1 MAMAMNRDKV
11 WTPIFLALLMLL
23 STTATPLLSEILQ
36 SEEYP
41 ESDVLEPEWQP
52 RQAVRGEGSNMI
64 LAEVLFDP
72 LGDDLGSET
81 IAIRNARSG
90 HVDLAGWQVVDE
102 QKNPVFIFDEGYVID
117 SFSTVY
123 IHLYPGLDSWSE
135 SSDRSIKEVYLIGQ
149 EYNQE
154 VSQVDGLLS
163 NARGSLALYS
173 GNPSETNIV
182 DYVRWGGE
190 SRSMSGATL
199 DAYSAEL
206 WHPSEFVDISDSAEG
221 QAIGTTSRYS
231 RQGFLNWDS
240 MSVDSSSVV
249 INEILINTDEYQW
262 VELYNPGPGTQQL
275 DNWLL
280 ANTEDIFHKF
290 QTGTAIQPGER
301 IVVDLVGGDNIDRG
315 VQRAPKSSFIDHYVR
330 GTGDVSNPLNSS
342 DEQVILAMPTSEGNG
357 VIVDYVEWGHP
368 PSNALHQ
375 LAVDQGH
382 WSDGATINTSN
393 MESPESLGRDKD
405 GTDSNSINDWS
416 LDGGEDANSPT
427 RGRMNKYRIV
437 LEAQEWNDLN
447 KVALIQN
454 NGSSID
460 VSGWNFANVTLGN
473 QILIPEGVVIP
484 RDAVLE
490 VHFDEGVDD
499 IDFSDGVAEIHV
511 GTPFELKDTGTD
523 VIFLRSSSNRLND
536 LLGTIAFLNGSLPS
550 DGTEG
555 TEGRCWGFSCSLC
568 EDFVDAVTSGVAEL
582 LEDTLSGLV
591 DAADWT
597 ISQLNEAFEDFVEW
611 LAEFGMEIIDD
622 LIDDFTDTFKNY
634 IKYPLDSIFDFDLDY
649 VFPGPSM
656 ESFSF
661 PDAFSLDKINIDQAP
676 IGFEFPDNLDVF
688 KEQYLEWLIAVKA
701 DFHWGPKSVNIGLG
715 IEAKGGLTI
724 GGELDITQICGFS
737 APTFQGAL
745 TATGGI
751 DFDWDWEYVGLE
763 IIAAVNGKL
772 KYSND
777 GLELAIDAEIFVRGW
792 IDGLGEA
799 TFERTFELYTHSWE
813 LESNPSVDLDSC
825 DGVPGPYDLISQFG
839 PKPIELAYTGFPYN
853 ISLVKLQSDETL
865 SHEVFDSF
873 GWVNSTIVHEP
884 VDTGD
889 GLESQLEIEFT
900 PDYENVNWTENL
912 SYVDSYQECSC
923 DRTGIPLRLDV
934 MNTGPVITD
943 TVTVIARKTSN
954 SSQSDT
960 AIFNVPIYEE
970 YRVFTQSPLGWGADV
985 VGGDFVSGFRQD
997 ELSSIWLRI
1006 TPPEGTM
1013 PGTIETLTVRVWSQ
1027 SNSANNFRAEIEVVA
1042 PHVQPVSLWSDP
1054 VDPQTDDDWIATG
1067 DWQHGEP
1074 RDTPEN
1080 ESSTVWTSN
1089 LDSSASSG
1097 VSVLMSPVMDLSG
1110 HDQALLSFD
1119 EWYQIPQ
1126 LEGFQ
1131 RTLVTMLDLTSDEV
1145 WVLGPRGE
1153 WDSGGWIETNYLLP
1167 GEMLSSEVQ
1176 FQFHYFS
1183 ATGPSWDSFWLIKD
1197 IEILTCILPEWT
1209 LADFI
1214 DLNSG
1219 TPALLGGV
1227 GNYLTTLNNPTSE
1240 VISGLEIEWTFDMF
1254 VTVPQDSE
1262 NFEQGSGG
1270 WDLGASWALDNDATT
1285 GVVTYSD
1292 DNVIDVEGALRGVP
1306 DSAGGNDEN
1315 VLRAASVSTMKGA
1328 SLVFTG
1334 QGDNNANRAELVS
1347 RPFTVTSND
1356 DLSLKFDFGLSERVS
1371 ARNVNI
1377 MASIDDGTTWFSGG
1391 DLSGYE
1397 GDGEGTWVGYDNTGW
1412 IHWLPIEI
1420 PLNFGGFESNN
1431 DYSSVLFKWSISNPS
1446 HLNSGDLVILD
1457 NMEIL
1462 RTLRTTIHYD
1472 LESLQLNPGEEVSF
1486 THNLNLTAYMD
1497 RATRYDVTIVQ
1508 RTVSQEESR
1517 LSSHIR
1523 VPTAEIGIDSTL
1535 RESSW
1540 LNSDLELSA
1549 TTSSGGLVDYYLSGD
1564 EELPIYL
1571 GSSLSKLDHRLN
1583 VDTTEFDGD
1592 YILISVYTD
1601 PWGHQAVDSVALSID
1616 HDYPPVADFDL
1627 ELAEI
1632 EIGEFLN
1639 VSAAGSSDDS
1649 GIVRYE
1655 WRIEGPENHT
1665 FDTPE
1670 INLELQNEGT
1680 YNLILTVY
1688 DVNDQSSTTET
1699 TFDVFRSFEGQDEPD
1714 DGTSDESISTDDGDS
1729 DRSSFVAGIS
1739 KDSMIALLLVVIVIL
1754 LGMFASQGK
1763 REDDE

>member
-1 MAMAMNRDKV
+1 
-11 WTPIFLALLMLL
+11 MLL
-23 STTATPLLSEILQ
+23 STTAMPLLSEILQ
-36 SEEYP
+36 SEEDP
-41 ESDVLEPEWQP
+41 VLDILEPEWKP
-52 RQAVRGEGSNMI
+52 RQAIRGEGSNMI

-72 LGDDLGSET
+72 LGADLGSET
-81 IAIRNARSG
+81 IAIRNTRTD
-90 HVDLAGWQVVDE
+90 HIDLAGWQVVDE

-135 SSDRSIKEVYLIGQ
+135 TSDRTIKEVYLIGP

-154 VSQVDGLLS
+154 ANRVDGLLS
-163 NARGSLALYS
+163 NERGSLALYS
-173 GNPSETNIV
+173 GDPTETNIV

-199 DAYSAEL
+199 DAFSAGL
-206 WHPSEFVDISDSAEG
+206 WRPSEFVDISDSAEG

-231 RQGFLNWDS
+231 RQGVMNWDS
-240 MSVDSSSVV
+240 MSIDHSSVV
-249 INEILINTDEYQW
+249 INEVLINTDDDVHENQW
-262 VELYNPGPGTQQL
+262 IELYNPGPGTQQI
-275 DNWLL
+275 DNWVL
-280 ANTEDIFHKF
+280 AKAGDTLHKF
-290 QTGTAIQPGER
+290 QTGTAIQPAER
-301 IVVDLVGGDNIDRG
+301 IVVELVGAGRIDRG

-330 GTGDVSNPLNSS
+330 GTGVESNPLNSS
-342 DEQVILAMPTSEGNG
+342 AEQLLLVMPTSESTG
-357 VIVDYVEWGHP
+357 VIIDYVEWGHP
-368 PSNALHQ
+368 PSAALHQ

-382 WSDGATINTSN
+382 WSDGAAINTSD
-393 MESPESLGRDKD
+393 MGSPESLGRDRD
-405 GTDSNSINDWS
+405 STDSNSINDWS
-416 LDGGEDANSPT
+416 VDGGVDANSPT
-427 RGRMNKYRIV
+427 RGHMNKYRMA
-437 LEAQEWNDLN
+437 LEANEWNELN
-447 KVALIQN
+447 KIALIQN
-454 NGSSID
+454 YGSSVD
-460 VSGWNFANVTLGN
+460 VSGWNFADVTLGN
-473 QILIPEGVVIP
+473 QILIPNGIVIP
-484 RDAVLE
+484 RDAILE

-499 IDFSDGVAEIHV
+499 IDFSDGIAEIHV

-523 VIFLRSSSNRLND
+523 VIFLRASSNRLND

-568 EDFVDAVTSGVAEL
+568 EDFVDAVTGGVADL

-597 ISQLNEAFEDFVEW
+597 MSQLNEAFDSFVEW
-611 LAEFGMEIIDD
+611 LKAFGMEIINAQ
-622 LIDDFTDTFKNY
+622 IDIFKYDFKAFMTYFNE
-634 IKYPLDSIFDFDLDY
+634 LDILEYEIVLPDM
-649 VFPGPSM
+649 M

-661 PDAFSLDKINIDQAP
+661 PDEFSLDDLSLP
-676 IGFEFPDNLDVF
+676 DGLTLPDNLEVPEL
-688 KEQYLEWLIAVKA
+688 KEALDWLLSVKA
-701 DFHWGPKSVNIGLG
+701 NYHWPEIAQFDFGVLG
-715 IEAKGGLTI
+715 EGKAG
-724 GGELDITQICGFS
+724 LDILGTLDVMQFCGFDVPAINAKLS
-737 APTFQGAL
+737 
-745 TATGGI
+745 ATGGI
-751 DFDWDWEYVGLE
+751 DFELNWEYVGLE
-763 IIAAVNGKL
+763 INAGITGML
-772 KYSND
+772 EFSND
-777 GLELAIDAEIFVRGW
+777 ELVLALEANLYIRGW
-792 IDGLGEA
+792 IEGIGEGF
-799 TFERTFELYTHSWE
+799 FERTFKLYTRSWE
-813 LESNPSVDLDSC
+813 LNLPGSDGGLDSC
-825 DGVPGPYDLISQFG
+825 DGLPGPYDFIIKYTDDPFGDGLID
-839 PKPIELAYTGFPYN
+839 LAYTGLPYN
-853 ISLVKLQSDETL
+853 ISMIKLLSTTAL
-865 SHEVFDSF
+865 SHDVYDSF
-873 GWVNSTIVHEP
+873 GWVNSTYEHEP

-889 GLESQLEIEFT
+889 GLESQLEIELSI
-900 PDYENVNWTENL
+900 PENQNLNWTENL

-970 YRVFTQSPLGWGADV
+970 YRVFTQSPLGWDIDV
-985 VGGDFVSGFRQD
+985 VGGDLVSGFRQD

-1013 PGTIETLTVRVWSQ
+1013 PGTIETITVRVWSQ
-1027 SNSANNFRAEIEVVA
+1027 FNSANNFAADIDVVA

-1097 VSVLMSPVMDLSG
+1097 ISVLKSPVMDLSG

-1145 WVLGPRGE
+1145 WILGPRGE

-1167 GEMLSSEVQ
+1167 EEMLSTEVQ

-1197 IEILTCILPEWT
+1197 IEILTCILPEWALT
-1209 LADFI
+1209 DFI

-1240 VISGLEIEWTFDMF
+1240 IISGLEIEWTFDMF
-1254 VTVPQDSE
+1254 ATVLQDSE
-1262 NFEQGSGG
+1262 NFEQGSAG
-1270 WDLGASWALDNDATT
+1270 WDLGSSWVLGDDVTT

-1292 DNVIDVEGALRGVP
+1292 DNVIDVESALRGVP
-1306 DSAGGNDEN
+1306 DPAGANDEIA
-1315 VLRAASVSTMKGA
+1315 LRAASVSTMKGT

-1334 QGDNNANRAELVS
+1334 QRDNNADAAELTS
-1347 RPFTVTSND
+1347 RPFAVSTTD
-1356 DLSLKFDFGLSERVS
+1356 ELSLKFDFGLSERVS

-1377 MASIDDGTTWFSGG
+1377 MASIDDGATWFSGG
-1391 DLSGYE
+1391 ELSDYG
-1397 GDGEGTWVGYDNTGW
+1397 GDSGGTWVGYDTTGW
-1412 IHWLPIEI
+1412 IHWIPIEI
-1420 PLNFGGFESNN
+1420 PLDFGGFDGN
-1431 DYSSVLFKWSISNPS
+1431 DYSSVRFKWSISNPS

-1462 RTLRTTIHYD
+1462 RTQRTTIHYD
-1472 LESLQLNPGEEVSF
+1472 MESLHLNPGEEVSF
-1486 THNLNLTAYMD
+1486 THNINLTAYLN

-1517 LSSHIR
+1517 VSSHIR
-1523 VPTAEIGIDSTL
+1523 APTTEIDIDSIL
-1535 RESSW
+1535 RDSSW
-1540 LNSDLELSA
+1540 LNSNLPLSA
-1549 TTSSGGLVDYYLSGD
+1549 TTSSGGLVDYYLSA
-1564 EELPIYL
+1564 EESPLGHPIL
-1571 GSSLSKLDHRLN
+1571 VGSSLSNANHAIEINTAD
-1583 VDTTEFDGD
+1583 FAGD
-1592 YILISVYTD
+1592 YTLVAVYTN
-1601 PWGHQAVDSVALSID
+1601 PWGYQSVDSVLLSIA
-1616 HDYPPVADFDL
+1616 HDSAPVADFDF
-1627 ELAEI
+1627 EIAEI
-1632 EIGEFLN
+1632 ELGDSLN

-1665 FDTPE
+1665 FDTAD
-1670 INLELQNEGT
+1670 INVELQNEGT

-1688 DVNDQSSTTET
+1688 DENGQSSTHET
-1699 TFDVFRSFEGQDEPD
+1699 TFDVFRSDEGQDDPD
-1714 DGTSDESISTDDGDS
+1714 DGQDDSDDGPEVPGGEDS
-1729 DRSSFVAGIS
+1729 QRSSFVSGIS
-1739 KDSMIALLLVVIVIL
+1739 DDSLIAALLVIIVIL
-1754 LGMFASQGK
+1754 LGMMAS
-1763 REDDE
+1763 RSRRDEG